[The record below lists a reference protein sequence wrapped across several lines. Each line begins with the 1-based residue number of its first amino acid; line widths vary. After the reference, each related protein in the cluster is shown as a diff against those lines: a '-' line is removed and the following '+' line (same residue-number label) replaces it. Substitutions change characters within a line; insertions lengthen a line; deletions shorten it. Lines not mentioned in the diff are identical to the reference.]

1 MPRLLKGGSTMLSK
15 LNALDG
21 SEPSLDEIANHM
33 NGLIQAGQKS
43 QWELGVLYNH
53 IVDRKLAEFAG
64 YKSAQQFFSQN
75 IKALGQS
82 TLSNYG
88 TVAKNFSD
96 VQCEQFGMTNLRNL
110 LRYAEATGL
119 QLDRT
124 NPGPTPI
131 EFPGDDGKMYTSA
144 FANCTI
150 DMLERATKAKRAPV
164 SVRVPIPDAAR
175 LLFIEDSLIKNFTG
189 IGQVR
194 ITSHSK
200 EGKTFVNLSDVPMA
214 ELERLL
220 LALRQGLDA
229 QPTFAPHMQRVA

>member
-1 MPRLLKGGSTMLSK
+1 MPWLLMGGSTMLSK

-21 SEPSLDEIANHM
+21 SAPSLDQIVNHM

-43 QWELGVLYNH
+43 QWELGTLYNH

-64 YKSAQQFFSQN
+64 YRNSQLFFSQR

-88 TVAKNFSD
+88 TVARNFTD
-96 VQCEQFGMTNLRNL
+96 AQCEQFGVTNLRNL
-110 LRYAEATGL
+110 LRYVEASGIA
-119 QLDRT
+119 LDRT
-124 NPGPTPI
+124 NPGPTPV
-131 EFPGDDGKMYTSA
+131 EFPGDDGKVYTSP
-144 FANCTI
+144 FADCTI
-150 DMLERATKAKRAPV
+150 DMLERATKAKRTPAA
-164 SVRVPIPDAAR
+164 VRVPIPDAAR
-175 LLFIEDSLIKNFTG
+175 LLFIEDSLLKNFTG

-200 EGKTFVNLSDVPMA
+200 EGKTFVNLSDVPMT

-220 LALRQGLDA
+220 LALREGLDA
-229 QPTFAPHMQRVA
+229 QPTLAPREKQAA